1 MASPRIEFLFH
12 HPPHQW
18 TPLHIQ
24 SSIASSK
31 LSLLLRFQICN
42 KTSLTEEL
50 FVFTRCRYQTGRVS
64 GHIKPK
70 RAKPTKP
77 HCPYPASFGGSQH
90 PTDGHNPSWSSARG
104 EILASRHFSMLP
116 THRCTEL
123 SDFPWIFPPACN
135 IMSSPSTLDFAKSPL
150 TLPPFFAKWKMSN
163 ASTHY
168 LVRFWLQPYFI
179 ISYFKLVNFSH
190 LPCFLSSFMLF
201 AAVENDNND
210 SDLDLDH
217 SGMWRVG

>member
-1 MASPRIEFLFH
+1 MSLLCYIHAWSTLLQWFV
-12 HPPHQW
+12 HPLHAGWVHCRSNLHLWKWQAHESSSSSTIHLISEP
-18 TPLHIQ
+18 PLHIQ

-116 THRCTEL
+116 THRCKEL

-150 TLPPFFAKWKMSN
+150 TLPPFFCQMKN
-163 ASTHY
+163 
-168 LVRFWLQPYFI
+168 VQ
-179 ISYFKLVNFSH
+179 H
-190 LPCFLSSFMLF
+190 LNPLP
-201 AAVENDNND
+201 
-210 SDLDLDH
+210 
-217 SGMWRVG
+217 G

>member
-90 PTDGHNPSWSSARG
+90 PIDGHNPSWSSARG

-150 TLPPFFAKWKMSN
+150 TLPPFFCQMKN
-163 ASTHY
+163 VQHLTHY

-179 ISYFKLVNFSH
+179 ISYFKLVNLSH

>member
-1 MASPRIEFLFH
+1 MSLLCYIHAWSTLLQWFVNPLQGEYIVDRTSTCGNGKPTNRVPL
-12 HPPHQW
+12 PPSTSSV
-18 TPLHIQ
+18 TPPHIQ

-90 PTDGHNPSWSSARG
+90 PTDGHNPSWSSA
-104 EILASRHFSMLP
+104 LASHHFSMLP
-116 THRCTEL
+116 THRCKEL

-135 IMSSPSTLDFAKSPL
+135 IMSSPSTLDSAKSPL
-150 TLPPFFAKWKMSN
+150 TLPPFFCQMKN
-163 ASTHY
+163 
-168 LVRFWLQPYFI
+168 VQ
-179 ISYFKLVNFSH
+179 H
-190 LPCFLSSFMLF
+190 LNPLP
-201 AAVENDNND
+201 
-210 SDLDLDH
+210 
-217 SGMWRVG
+217 G